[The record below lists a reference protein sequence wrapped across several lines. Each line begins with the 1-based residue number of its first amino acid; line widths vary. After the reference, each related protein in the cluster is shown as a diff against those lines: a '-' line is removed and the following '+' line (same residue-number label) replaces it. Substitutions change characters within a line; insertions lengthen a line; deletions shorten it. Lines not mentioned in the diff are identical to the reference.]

1 MSYNTG
7 RSAGITRGPAYYGSR
22 VREQN
27 MLSLAAMVMDEPVRR
42 KPPGIDEGYFERI
55 AEGDASA
62 FAALYREA
70 APAVFAYALS
80 VLKNRESAED
90 ITQETFL
97 KVRGAAHLYKKQG
110 KPLAFLFTIARNLCL
125 MQLRKARCVIPA
137 EDPETLSAPE
147 IWPMADAED
156 RLVLE
161 EAFRAMT
168 PDRAEEIWNR
178 PYREASGDE
187 WYLDGSAS
195 AFRRRSRTAAE
206 TGPDGP
212 LQAFCAP
219 VMRMTTMMR
228 MTTRRTMTT
237 TMMTATM
244 MTMKTTDVS

>member
-1 MSYNTG
+1 
-7 RSAGITRGPAYYGSR
+7 
-22 VREQN
+22 

-42 KPPGIDEGYFERI
+42 KPPAIDEGYFARI

-125 MQLRKARCVIPA
+125 MQLRKARRVIPA

-147 IWPMADAED
+147 IWPAADAED

-161 EAFRAMT
+161 EAFRVLGDTERQVILLHAVT
-168 PDRAEEIWNR
+168 GLKHREIASLLDLPLGTVLTGYHRGIRKLRRELEEKR
-178 PYREASGDE
+178 
-187 WYLDGSAS
+187 
-195 AFRRRSRTAAE
+195 
-206 TGPDGP
+206 
-212 LQAFCAP
+212 
-219 VMRMTTMMR
+219 
-228 MTTRRTMTT
+228 
-237 TMMTATM
+237 
-244 MTMKTTDVS
+244 

>member
-1 MSYNTG
+1 
-7 RSAGITRGPAYYGSR
+7 
-22 VREQN
+22 

-42 KPPGIDEGYFERI
+42 KPPAIDEGYFARI

-125 MQLRKARCVIPA
+125 MQLRKARRVIPA
-137 EDPETLSAPE
+137 EDPETLFAPE
-147 IWPMADAED
+147 IWPAADAED

-161 EAFRAMT
+161 EAFRVLGDTERQVILLHAVT
-168 PDRAEEIWNR
+168 GLKHREIASLLDLPLGTVLTGYHRGIRKLRRELEEKR
-178 PYREASGDE
+178 
-187 WYLDGSAS
+187 
-195 AFRRRSRTAAE
+195 
-206 TGPDGP
+206 
-212 LQAFCAP
+212 
-219 VMRMTTMMR
+219 
-228 MTTRRTMTT
+228 
-237 TMMTATM
+237 
-244 MTMKTTDVS
+244 

>member
-7 RSAGITRGPAYYGSR
+7 RSAGLTRGPAYYGRR

-42 KPPGIDEGYFERI
+42 KPPAIDEEYFARI
-55 AEGDASA
+55 AEGEASA

-125 MQLRKARCVIPA
+125 MQLRKARRVIPA

-147 IWPMADAED
+147 IWPAADAED

-161 EAFRAMT
+161 EAAR
-168 PDRAEEIWNR
+168 RAEEAAARQTSAENGSSGSGGGSGR
-178 PYREASGDE
+178 TSSGASRSGDE
-187 WYLDGSAS
+187 DDDDDSDDDEDDDPEDNDDDDG
-195 AFRRRSRTAAE
+195 
-206 TGPDGP
+206 DGDD
-212 LQAFCAP
+212 A
-219 VMRMTTMMR
+219 
-228 MTTRRTMTT
+228 
-237 TMMTATM
+237 
-244 MTMKTTDVS
+244 DDEDD

>member
-1 MSYNTG
+1 
-7 RSAGITRGPAYYGSR
+7 
-22 VREQN
+22 

-161 EAFRAMT
+161 EAFRVLGDTERQVILLHAVT
-168 PDRAEEIWNR
+168 GLKHREIASLLDLPLGTVLTGYYRGIRKLRRELEEKR
-178 PYREASGDE
+178 
-187 WYLDGSAS
+187 
-195 AFRRRSRTAAE
+195 
-206 TGPDGP
+206 
-212 LQAFCAP
+212 
-219 VMRMTTMMR
+219 
-228 MTTRRTMTT
+228 
-237 TMMTATM
+237 
-244 MTMKTTDVS
+244 

>member
-1 MSYNTG
+1 
-7 RSAGITRGPAYYGSR
+7 
-22 VREQN
+22 

-42 KPPGIDEGYFERI
+42 KPPAIDEEYFARI

-125 MQLRKARCVIPA
+125 MQLRKARRVIPA

-147 IWPMADAED
+147 IWPAADAED

-161 EAFRAMT
+161 EAFRVLGDTERQVILLHAVT
-168 PDRAEEIWNR
+168 GLKHREIASLLDLPLGTVLTGYHRGIRKLRRELEEKR
-178 PYREASGDE
+178 
-187 WYLDGSAS
+187 
-195 AFRRRSRTAAE
+195 
-206 TGPDGP
+206 
-212 LQAFCAP
+212 
-219 VMRMTTMMR
+219 
-228 MTTRRTMTT
+228 
-237 TMMTATM
+237 
-244 MTMKTTDVS
+244 